1 MPPHKKKK
9 QKNNFPQYSK
19 LLYADTHFCFRL
31 LNIWAALVMVG
42 DWEDQEPPFILGL
55 FVQKKLKQKTQF
67 KHFCQDP
74 RDEACVHAYVSLS
87 CLSLLF
93 FFSLS
98 KFKPLLSHIYLCI
111 LAVLQVYVSV
121 SEEETAFSCK
131 LVHFLHFISQ
141 IWCIGSVG
149 YWGFVRLLYA

>member
-1 MPPHKKKK
+1 MPPHKKK
-9 QKNNFPQYSK
+9 QKNNFLQYSK

-55 FVQKKLKQKTQF
+55 FVQKKLKAENAIQAF
-67 KHFCQDP
+67 LP
-74 RDEACVHAYVSLS
+74 RPQRWGLCS
-87 CLSLLF
+87 CLRLAFLSIIIF

-131 LVHFLHFISQ
+131 LVHFLHLISQ
-141 IWCIGSVG
+141 IWSIGSVG